1 MNHIFNN
8 FKLYDLNIFYTFNME
23 GRLKV
28 SGYTGVRP
36 VSPCLLSPFL
46 SCPYIVLPVSN
57 SLLVQLVPAVCLDY
71 VPGASS

>member
-8 FKLYDLNIFYTFNME
+8 FKLYDLNIFYTFNIE

-28 SGYTGVRP
+28 SGYMGVRP

-46 SCPYIVLPVSN
+46 FCP
-57 SLLVQLVPAVCLDY
+57 
-71 VPGASS
+71 